1 MSITEKIKEAI
12 SRKRAAK
19 LLAEAKETLELFD
32 PDNMETEVYAAYKV
46 AYKSF
51 SPARKRW
58 LRKTKRL
65 ATKFRQGRLT
75 ESEMLT
81 QFITLENECR
91 ELDRKEGAY

>member
-12 SRKRAAK
+12 ARRKAAK
-19 LLAEAKETLELFD
+19 LLSNAKETLALFD
-32 PDNMETEVYAAYKV
+32 PDNMGSEEYAAYKA

-58 LRKTKRL
+58 LKKTKRL

-75 ESEMLT
+75 ESEMLN
-81 QFITLENECR
+81 QFTALENECR
-91 ELDRKEGAY
+91 DLDRKEGAY

>member
-1 MSITEKIKEAI
+1 MSITEKIKESIAK
-12 SRKRAAK
+12 RKAAK
-19 LLAEAKETLELFD
+19 LLSNAKETLALFD
-32 PDNMETEVYAAYKV
+32 PDNMEAEVYAAYKA

-75 ESEMLT
+75 ESEMLN
-81 QFITLENECR
+81 QFLALKNECQ

>member
-12 SRKRAAK
+12 IKKKAAK
-19 LLAEAKETLELFD
+19 LLSNAKETLALFD
-32 PDNMETEVYAAYKV
+32 PNNMGSEEYAAYKA

-75 ESEMLT
+75 ESEMLN
-81 QFITLENECR
+81 QFLSLKNECQ